1 MDPLLIFFD
10 VEGPV
15 AIKIAAQVNGSELD
29 DGLGDGL
36 GPAHSRTLHPVLDQV
51 LAGAFDRTT
60 GNGPALGQVLVIA
73 HPSAIAV
80 KVARYARKHFVLG
93 SEKSALGGALAKA
106 LDNLAHL
113 AAEDAQ
119 GALPNPHLCLRASF
133 GMKHV
138 RCFPEFLQNM
148 KQIEDQGDIQYLVD
162 PDL

>member
-1 MDPLLIFFD
+1 MALSWMMASAMASVQRIPERSIRSLIRFL
-10 VEGPV
+10 
-15 AIKIAAQVNGSELD
+15 Q
-29 DGLGDGL
+29 
-36 GPAHSRTLHPVLDQV
+36 
-51 LAGAFDRTT
+51 AFDRTT

-93 SEKSALGGALAKA
+93 SEKSALGGALATA

-119 GALPNPHLCLRASF
+119 GVLPNPHLCLRASF

-148 KQIEDQGDIQYLVD
+148 KQIEDQGDIQCLVD